1 MVFRVIL
8 SGWLA
13 TSEIGVGGSEVV
25 EALVISPMVVVI
37 DECRDTWVS
46 RSPGRDT
53 ATFTAASASLLA
65 FLGLTFVRPGTWRGP
80 TTHRDR

>member
-37 DECRDTWVS
+37 DECRDLGFEIT
-46 RSPGRDT
+46 RQGHRHLYG
-53 ATFTAASASLLA
+53 AGASLLA
-65 FLGLTFVRPGTWRGP
+65 FLGLTSVRPGTWRGP